1 MCVNKNVCLSK
12 IKLIN
17 KIAQFFKNNKNVILL
32 YFQNLFL
39 KYKCFNFLLVKSGGG
54 RINSI

>member
-17 KIAQFFKNNKNVILL
+17 KIAQFFKNNKKVILL
-32 YFQNLFL
+32 YFIL
-39 KYKCFNFLLVKSGGG
+39 KFIF
-54 RINSI
+54 I